1 MSTIKTQSSSKPRL
15 KNDTLGN
22 DALTRLY
29 RAYETMSVDD
39 FRLFATVMVNM
50 GGGKHS
56 MKDKIIAGFDTADKA
71 RILQKAQNFILAGM
85 GLGV

>member
-1 MSTIKTQSSSKPRL
+1 MTQTSSQPRL

-29 RAYETMSVDD
+29 AMYESLPIGQFKVVCED
-39 FRLFATVMVNM
+39 MVQA
-50 GGGKHS
+50 GGGKQPR
-56 MKDKIIAGFDTADKA
+56 KDEIIRAIRSSTT
-71 RILQKAQNFILAGM
+71 KAQALKKAQDFVLAGM